1 MLPRNPL
8 TDFLR
13 WFLIPLIFGADAP
26 DAAVVVEDDTL
37 DEDLEESCLVAAPLL
52 FLLVV
57 GPEEPCTGVT
67 MYLSLRII
75 LSCRFTSFTSLNLQ
89 LHFSD
94 RFNLTNCRAGV
105 F

>member
-75 LSCRFTSFTSLNLQ
+75 LSCRFTSQ

-94 RFNLTNCRAGV
+94 QFNLTNCRAGV